1 MAKRPIFIPQSEGQ
15 KLVLEKMIEFTWNP
29 GFAPIQKK
37 KNIVALHAAAEEK
50 KISPLLEVSTKS
62 DQILGIQ
69 LSAFNLQIALKN
81 GKEIPIECAFQ
92 GSKVFK
98 DQGPYDDIFWKSTRE
113 AKRDERL
120 KKSGSITGFSFDG
133 IDFPS
138 EPKTAFYHWIYL
150 RALYTN
156 LEEQSDL
163 DGFAGFTDIEFNP
176 EKSINCQARSCALF
190 VALRQR
196 DELVKAIASPAAFI
210 KALSTEATEPISDN
224 PVQGNL
230 F

>member
-1 MAKRPIFIPQSEGQ
+1 MPLNRPIFIAT
-15 KLVLEKMIEFTWNP
+15 IT
-29 GFAPIQKK
+29 
-37 KNIVALHAAAEEK
+37 
-50 KISPLLEVSTKS
+50 TKS

-81 GKEIPIECAFQ
+81 GKKIPIECAFQ

-98 DQGPYDDIFWKSTRE
+98 DRGPYDDIFWKSTRE

-150 RALYTN
+150 RALDTN

-176 EKSINCQARSCALF
+176 KKSINCQAFC
-190 VALRQR
+190 VAAYVV
-196 DELVKAIASPAAFI
+196 LVKNQRF
-210 KALSTEATEPISDN
+210 EEVMSDKD
-224 PVQGNL
+224 L
-230 F
+230 FLEELLKIDKSDGMNELF